1 VKVELWGDVVCPWC
15 YLGRRRFERV
25 LAESPN
31 RESVEVVLRSFELD
45 PEAPASADRTLEE
58 RLRARY
64 GLSVE
69 QAQAA
74 IDRVSRVAA
83 GEGLEYHL
91 ERARPTN
98 TLDAHRILQL
108 AQVRHRRREVE
119 ERFDRAYFVDGE
131 VLSDHAVLLRLAS
144 EAGLDSA
151 DVRRVLAG
159 QAFTLQ
165 VRADER
171 EAHELGAHGVP
182 YFVFDRA
189 RVVEGAQSADV
200 LRLALDPAARIA

>member
-182 YFVFDRA
+182 YFVFDRS

>member
-1 VKVELWGDVVCPWC
+1 MKVEFWGDVVCPWC